1 MAKRPFLVRDFQ
13 ADLEVRGG
21 DGRTV
26 VGLCAPFST
35 PAEISDISGRYT
47 EDIAPTAFDRTL
59 AERGPE
65 RVKFLCQHDRTGLP
79 LGRAVVL
86 EPRPEGLW
94 GEFRVSATPAGDHA
108 LELIRDRALDSL
120 SIGFQPIRD
129 KWNATRTAV
138 TRLEVRL
145 AEVSA
150 CWAPAYETAAIAGV
164 RSAVADDPQY
174 DRERWLHRLRIKGL
188 AI

>member
-1 MAKRPFLVRDFQ
+1 MAKRPFLIRDFQ

-26 VGLCAPFST
+26 TGLCAPFST
-35 PAEISDISGRYT
+35 PTQIRDSEGSYT

-59 AERGPE
+59 AERGPG
-65 RVKFLCQHDRTGLP
+65 RVKFLAQHDRTGLP
-79 LGRAVVL
+79 LGVAVVL

-94 GEFRVSATPAGDHA
+94 GEFRVSATPAGDQA
-108 LELIRDRALDSL
+108 LELIRDGALDSL

-129 KWNATRTAV
+129 RWNATRTAV
-138 TRLEVRL
+138 TRLEIRL

-150 CWAPAYETAAIAGV
+150 CWAPAYEMAAIAGI
-164 RSAVADDPQY
+164 RNQTPYLTPEAA
-174 DRERWLHRLRIKGL
+174 LLRIMEL
-188 AI
+188 TQ